1 VSPWQFAR
9 PQFVEDVRRIVSS
22 YGIGPGRLTL
32 ELTET
37 ALLYDVDEA
46 VEKLNAL
53 RGLGLRVAMDD
64 FGTGYSSLAYLRV
77 LPLDQLKIDK
87 LFVAELSGA
96 VDHPLAESMIAIG
109 KHMKLEVVAEGVE
122 NELQRERLIALD
134 CDRFQGFLYS
144 RPLSVVDFIDWLRRN
159 AAG

>member
-1 VSPWQFAR
+1 M
-9 PQFVEDVRRIVSS
+9 SS
-22 YGIGPGRLTL
+22 YQFKPGRLTL

-46 VEKLNAL
+46 VAKLNAL
-53 RGLGLRVAMDD
+53 RSLGLRVAMDD

-87 LFVAELSGA
+87 LFIAELSGA

-122 NELQRERLIALD
+122 NELQRERLIALN

-144 RPLSVVDFIDWLRRN
+144 RPLAVPDFVDWLRRN
-159 AAG
+159 ATG